1 MSPVERPVA
10 SRASAETARTQP
22 QSDQIRAAKD
32 PRLQMPLS
40 PDWPVP
46 ESPAPKSPRRRISG
60 RTLDDIQTLMSEE
73 DRGILLSVQALR
85 LATGAQLRRLMAERT
100 EATSQSADRTARRT
114 LQRLGEWRVLD
125 RMPARAAGG
134 RGGGS
139 DSYAW
144 FVGPAGRRLLDRMG
158 FVGRRL
164 GEPSDRYVRHTLG
177 VSETVVRLIEAH
189 HGDRLELLGWEGE
202 PACWRH
208 FLGYGGGRIT
218 LKPDLAVRIA
228 AGALDQ
234 LSYFIEYDLST
245 ESVAT
250 LEKKLRR
257 HLAYRATGTELRTH
271 SVDPKVLWLVPDQR
285 RYEVLEQLL
294 GRLPA
299 RDRELFG
306 LATHDQVVAVLSA
319 EASS

>member
-10 SRASAETARTQP
+10 GRASAETAWTRP
-22 QSDQIRAAKD
+22 QSDQIPAAQD
-32 PRLQMPLS
+32 QRLQMPLS
-40 PDWPVP
+40 PDWAAP
-46 ESPAPKSPRRRISG
+46 SAPASKSPRRRISG
-60 RTLDDIQTLMSEE
+60 RTLDDIQTLMGEE
-73 DRGILLSVQALR
+73 DRGILLTVQALR
-85 LATGAQLRRLMAERT
+85 LATGAQLRRLMAQRT
-100 EATSQSADRTARRT
+100 EATSRSAERTARRT

-164 GEPSDRYVRHTLG
+164 GEPSDRYMRHTLG
-177 VSETVVRLIEAH
+177 VGETVVRLIEAQR
-189 HGDRLELLGWEGE
+189 GGRLELLGWEGE

-208 FLGYGGGRIT
+208 FLGYGGARIT

-257 HLAYRATGTELRTH
+257 HLVYRATGTELRAH
-271 SVDPKVLWLVPDQR
+271 DVDPKVLWLVPDQR
-285 RYEVLEQLL
+285 RHDVLEQLL
-294 GRLPA
+294 GCLPA
-299 RDRELFG
+299 RDRELFAV
-306 LATHDQVVAVLSA
+306 ATHDQAVEVLSV